1 MEDRALL
8 ISLYRTMLLIRR
20 TEERILEVLLQGKLA
35 SSMCHVS
42 IGQEAVAAGVC
53 SAMQPQ
59 DYLTSTH
66 RGHGHII
73 ARGGDINRIMAEMFG
88 KQTGYCKGRGGSM
101 HLVDVSLGH
110 LGSNGI
116 VGGHIGI
123 AVGAALW
130 SSLKGEQ
137 RVTVAFFGDGALTE
151 GIFHEAAN
159 MAALWKLPIV
169 FVCENNQWAMS
180 LPWNNATAEPS
191 FALKAQG
198 YGMPG
203 VEVDGQDVLA
213 VRRAA
218 LEAIERARGGDGPTL
233 LGVQTYR
240 FLGHSRGDPS
250 PYRDKDE
257 EARQRARD
265 PLRLFQDFLFRENV
279 IGQDDVDAIEAEI
292 TNRLGAAVQFA
303 EAGPPATIEDA
314 LASLY
319 A

>member
-1 MEDRALL
+1 
-8 ISLYRTMLLIRR
+8 
-20 TEERILEVLLQGKLA
+20 
-35 SSMCHVS
+35 
-42 IGQEAVAAGVC
+42 
-53 SAMQPQ
+53 
-59 DYLTSTH
+59 
-66 RGHGHII
+66 
-73 ARGGDINRIMAEMFG
+73 
-88 KQTGYCKGRGGSM
+88 
-101 HLVDVSLGH
+101 
-110 LGSNGI
+110 
-116 VGGHIGI
+116 
-123 AVGAALW
+123 
-130 SSLKGEQ
+130 
-137 RVTVAFFGDGALTE
+137 
-151 GIFHEAAN
+151 

-180 LPWNNATAEPS
+180 LPWSNATAEPS

-203 VEVDGQDVLA
+203 IEVDGQDVLA

-265 PLRLFQDFLFRENV
+265 TLRLFQDFLFRENV

-292 TNRLGAAVQFA
+292 TNRLDAAVQFA